1 MRSPMTSVNIT
12 PELIRSALA
21 HIPANLAR
29 DEWARV
35 GMAIKSEYPDQSG
48 CDLFTDWSATADG
61 FDLNAAKSTWRSI
74 KAGGGVGIGTLL
86 HLAKENG
93 FALPKLGQA
102 PNKPGPEV
110 VARREREKA
119 EAKQREQARIDAD
132 HARAAAESLALWE
145 QASEPSEATDPAP
158 YLVRKGVQPYGVR
171 VAPGGW
177 LLVPMRDESGT
188 LWNVQRIAPAKPA
201 DDAPEKLFTKGG
213 RKSGCWHWCGDPA
226 GAPVLLAAEGYATAA
241 SIHQATGYPVA
252 VAFDAGNLVHVS
264 KTLRQLYPSA
274 LLVLCGDDDLAT
286 FAARGFNPGRSKA
299 EACARA
305 VRGLAVFPQFQ
316 TV

>member
-1 MRSPMTSVNIT
+1 MPRPLTLPSTT

-21 HIPANLAR
+21 HIPANIVR

-35 GMAIKSEYPDQSG
+35 GMAIKSEFPDQTGS
-48 CDLFTDWSATADG
+48 DLFTEWSATADS
-61 FDLNAAKSTWRSI
+61 FDANAVKVTWRNI
-74 KAGGGVGIGTLL
+74 KAVGGVAIGTLF

-93 FALPKLGQA
+93 FVMPKSDQA
-102 PNKPGPEV
+102 PSKPDPEA
-110 VARREREKA
+110 VAKREREKA
-119 EAKQREQARIDAD
+119 DSRQREQARIDAD

-145 QASEPSEATDPAP
+145 QASEPSEAPTLAP

-177 LLVPMRDESGT
+177 LLVPLRDESGT

-201 DDAPEKLFTKGG
+201 DGAPEKLFTKGG

-252 VAFDAGNLVHVS
+252 VAFDAGNLAHVA
-264 KTLRQLYPSA
+264 KTLRQLYPAA
-274 LLVLCGDDDLAT
+274 LLVLCGDDDLST
-286 FAARGFNPGRSKA
+286 FALRGFNPGRSKA

-305 VRGLAVFPQFQ
+305 VRGLAVFPQFK
-316 TV
+316 TA